1 MDTVKILAIGD
12 NVCDKY
18 MSRGK
23 MYPGGQSLNT
33 SVYAAMQGAETAY
46 LGKYGT
52 DEVAAYNRK
61 VLAELGVD
69 DGHSRQFPEENGFA
83 MVTLKNNDR
92 VFLGS
97 NKGGVAKEYGYD
109 FQESDIEYI
118 KGFQLVYTNLNSYIE
133 DDLPLLK
140 EIGVPIAYD
149 FSTRWTDEYLQKVG
163 PYVDIAIMS
172 CAHLSD
178 AERVQEMKKAQA
190 QGIRLVLGTVGEA
203 GSYVLY
209 KDAIHY
215 APAVKA
221 TSIKDTMGAGDSYF
235 ATFLTE
241 MLRSSK
247 TGAVIEGTDEE
258 MAQRLQTAMSK
269 GAVFSAQMCGKEG
282 AFGYGTPIQG
292 RTEL

>member
-23 MYPGGQSLNT
+23 MYPGGQSFNT
-33 SVYAAMQGAETAY
+33 SVYAAMQGAKTAY

-61 VLAELGVD
+61 ILAQLGID
-69 DGHSRQFPEENGFA
+69 DSRSRQFEGENGFA

-97 NKGGVAKEYGYD
+97 NKGGVAKEHGYD
-109 FQESDIEYI
+109 FQQEDVEYI
-118 KGFQLVYTNLNSYIE
+118 KGFHLIYTNLNSYIE
-133 DDLPLLK
+133 DDLPKLK
-140 EIGVPIAYD
+140 EIGVQIAYD
-149 FSTRWTDEYLQKVG
+149 FSTRWNDEYLKQVG

-178 AERVQEMKKAQA
+178 KERVQEMKKAQA

-209 KDAIHY
+209 KNDIHY
-215 APAVKA
+215 AAAVKA
-221 TSIKDTMGAGDSYF
+221 EYVKDTMGAGDSYF

-241 MLRSSK
+241 MLLSSK
-247 TGAVIEGTDEE
+247 TGSVVEGTDEE
-258 MAQRLQTAMSK
+258 MASRLKSAMAK
-269 GAVFSAQMCGKEG
+269 GARFSAEMCGKEG
-282 AFGYGTPIQG
+282 AFGYGTSIKG